1 MNDLLLKSKEIYDFA
16 MLTYKPKAVVLML
29 SGGDDS
35 LTCAHVAKEL
45 GIKIDFVI
53 HGNTRTGIQDT
64 TDFAIKEAKNLG
76 HKLLLA
82 DAGNSYVDYVMRKG
96 FFGKGNDAHNY
107 SYHILK
113 WNHFSRAV
121 SANIRHRKRN
131 FPILFLNG
139 ARQSESERRKITMI
153 SPYNVMKGKENNI
166 WVNLINHWDNHECK
180 DYLNGNSINRNP
192 VSINLCRSGE
202 CMCGTMQT
210 QGDRVEAGYFYPE
223 WKKWID
229 SLEKQVKEKHGWGWN
244 ENKPKAKPLSN
255 QIEIFQPMCSGCK
268 VDFGA
273 NDFKRL
279 AI

>member
-1 MNDLLLKSKEIYDFA
+1 MEDLILRSKEVYDFA
-16 MLTYKPKAVVLML
+16 MDTYKPRAVVLML

-53 HGNTRTGIQDT
+53 HGNTRTGINDT
-64 TDFAIKEAKNLG
+64 TEFAIQETEKLG

-82 DAGNSYVDYVMRKG
+82 DAGDSYINYVMRKG

-113 WNHFSRAV
+113 WNHFSRVV
-121 SANIRHRKRN
+121 SANIRQRKRN

-139 ARQSESERRKITMI
+139 ARQSESERRKITMV

-166 WVNLINHWDNHECK
+166 WVNLINHWDRSHCL
-180 DYLNGNSINRNP
+180 DYLNGNSIKRNP
-192 VSINLCRSGE
+192 VSVNLCRSGE

-210 QGDRVEAGYFYPE
+210 QGDRTEAGFFYPD

-229 SLEKQVKEKHGWGWN
+229 SVEKAVKEKHGWGWN
-244 ENKPKAKPLSN
+244 DNMPKPIKPSN
-255 QIEIFQPMCSGCK
+255 QIELFQPMCSGCK
-268 VDFGA
+268 VNFGT
-273 NDFKRL
+273 N
-279 AI
+279 IC